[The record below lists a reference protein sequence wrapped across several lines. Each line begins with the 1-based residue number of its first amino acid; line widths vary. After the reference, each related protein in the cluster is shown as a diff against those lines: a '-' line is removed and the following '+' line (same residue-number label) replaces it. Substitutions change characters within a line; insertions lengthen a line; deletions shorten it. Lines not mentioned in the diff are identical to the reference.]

1 MSTLC
6 QFMYIN
12 EFIIIHFDKYEINRI
27 VLTLWLLCQ
36 KAKIASFKFHSYF
49 PFRGLKRT
57 IVNDWLPT
65 SKHNVDMSHFYWK
78 ICKIFHILMTS
89 YCSLSLIRRKYVN
102 FNHLTPVKFS
112 AVSSWEGWG
121 WLFQEYFSC
130 GNRRH
135 NYLLECVVFYFGK

>member
-1 MSTLC
+1 MR
-6 QFMYIN
+6 MN
-12 EFIIIHFDKYEINRI
+12 ELIIIHFDKCEIAN
-27 VLTLWLLCQ
+27 
-36 KAKIASFKFHSYF
+36 
-49 PFRGLKRT
+49 T
-57 IVNDWLPT
+57 IVDVVT
-65 SKHNVDMSHFYWK
+65 FVSESKNCFIQIFVLSFRWSKVNNCQRLTSHFKTQCQYVSYLLK

-102 FNHLTPVKFS
+102 FNHLTPVKFL